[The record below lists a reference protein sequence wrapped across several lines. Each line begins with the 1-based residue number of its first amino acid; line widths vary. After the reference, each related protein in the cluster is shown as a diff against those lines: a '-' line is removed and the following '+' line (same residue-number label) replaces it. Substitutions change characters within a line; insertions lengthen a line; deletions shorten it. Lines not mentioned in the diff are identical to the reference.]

1 MSKHYKNGKPVPT
14 ELTWKEKNPTSYLF
28 RPSKDVKGLIKIA
41 NNATEFGVPRR
52 KERK

>member
-1 MSKHYKNGKPVPT
+1 MLKHYKNGKPVST
-14 ELTWKEKNPTSYLF
+14 ELTWEEKNPTSYLY

-41 NNATEFGVPRR
+41 NNEKKIGVSRR